1 MIGAQWNPQ
10 AIVNSVI
17 AVMSTRSLN
26 LTASYQERESD
37 VGYLPFF
44 DDRGASRFL
53 AFANVSSNSGILKH
67 SSRLRKIVSSLV
79 FVGGGGQTR
88 QVLVVGGV

>member
-1 MIGAQWNPQ
+1 M
-10 AIVNSVI
+10 I
-17 AVMSTRSLN
+17 AVLSTRSLN

-53 AFANVSSNSGILKH
+53 AFPNVSSNSGILKH

-79 FVGGGGQTR
+79 FVGGGGQTTR
-88 QVLVVGGV
+88 QVLVVRGV